1 MCRYSAAS
9 SALSYGTRSPRGYLE
24 GVAEEEHGERG
35 NGEGAALQ
43 APRRVVEVQ
52 LLPLRRNQPVPRGVP
67 PEDPAVD
74 ELAGG
79 EGVRLA
85 ALEDGRALREDQHG
99 VLDEDEHVERTQRRA
114 FVARIEGSPR
124 EYRLQMV
131 TWKVEDCTSLTTMRF
146 CAAWNASRR
155 NITLFSRVIVM
166 LGGGNERRFD
176 VSTMYSWLDSDGV
189 ASR

>member
-1 MCRYSAAS
+1 M
-9 SALSYGTRSPRGYLE
+9 
-24 GVAEEEHGERG
+24 AEEEHGERG

-43 APRRVVEVQ
+43 TPGGVVEVE
-52 LLPLRRNQPVPRGVP
+52 LLPLGRDEPVPRGIP
-67 PEDPAVD
+67 PEDAAVD
-74 ELAGG
+74 ELPRG

-131 TWKVEDCTSLTTMRF
+131 TWKAEDCTSLTAMRF

-155 NITLFSRVIVM
+155 NITSFSRVIVM

-189 ASR
+189 ASP

>member
-1 MCRYSAAS
+1 M
-9 SALSYGTRSPRGYLE
+9 
-24 GVAEEEHGERG
+24 AEEEHGERG

-67 PEDPAVD
+67 PEDAAVD

-124 EYRLQMV
+124 EYRLQRV
-131 TWKVEDCTSLTTMRF
+131 TSKREESTSDTTIVFRE
-146 CAAWNASRR
+146 ATNWSRR
-155 NITLFSRVIVM
+155 NMSSFPRVIVM
-166 LGGGNERRFD
+166 FGGGYERKSE
-176 VSTMYSWLDSDGV
+176 VSTIVMFRSSFVMNMSKSFDIF
-189 ASR
+189 RIP